1 MKVAVASM
9 GTIPEA
15 WVGTKFGKC
24 CQFLV
29 FDLDTLEYV
38 VVSVPPTQAEGR
50 VSLAAIRA
58 VAEQGVA
65 AVITGE
71 IKDVCRQTLLDL
83 GIDVVDGVEGMTV
96 AEAIDRYIVSGLQ
109 TIEERKGFPTRIAVV
124 SQGEGGLDSLL
135 EANLDACT
143 SFVAVDPKTDEWTL
157 VQAEPSDSPQE
168 AHLAIIRAIAQS
180 GATVLITPEVRP
192 ECCMALQ
199 ALAIDVY
206 VADAGLT
213 VREAIAQFEA
223 GQLKQSI
230 IGPCVGQ

>member
-9 GTIPEA
+9 GTVPEA

-29 FDLDTLEYV
+29 FDLDTMEYV
-38 VVSVPPTQAEGR
+38 VVSVPPHPEGQ

-71 IKDVCRQTLLDL
+71 IRNICRQTLLDL

-96 AEAIDRYIVSGLQ
+96 GEAIDRYLVTGLQ
-109 TIEERKGFPTRIAVV
+109 AIEERKGFSTRIAAV
-124 SQGEGGLDSLL
+124 SFGQGGLDASL
-135 EANLDACT
+135 AADPDACT
-143 SFVAVDPKTDEWTL
+143 SFVVVDPKTNEWSL
-157 VQAEPSDSPQE
+157 VQAEPGDSVQE
-168 AHLAIIRAIAQS
+168 THMATIRAVARS
-180 GATVLITPEVRP
+180 GATVLITPQVRP
-192 ECCMALQ
+192 ECCVALQ

-213 VREAIAQFEA
+213 VREAIARFEA
-223 GQLKQSI
+223 GQLEQAV
-230 IGPCVGQ
+230 IGPCAGQ